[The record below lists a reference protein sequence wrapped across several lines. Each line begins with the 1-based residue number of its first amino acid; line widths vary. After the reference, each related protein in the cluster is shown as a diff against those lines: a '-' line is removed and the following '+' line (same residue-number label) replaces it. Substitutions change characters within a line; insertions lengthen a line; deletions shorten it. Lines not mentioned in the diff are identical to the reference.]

1 MSRQSATATPTRSS
15 SPAASSA
22 ATPWAPNPTI
32 AVAITVE
39 HGGYGGSTA
48 APIARR
54 IFDAWLLGKMP
65 EVEID
70 AATGAP
76 AAVAAI
82 VPEADL
88 APEPSFEAVV
98 AGVRTAPRDAN
109 GKFPGVTPTV
119 SPAPA
124 ASAAPPTEP
133 TP

>member
-1 MSRQSATATPTRSS
+1 
-15 SPAASSA
+15 
-22 ATPWAPNPTI
+22 
-32 AVAITVE
+32 
-39 HGGYGGSTA
+39 
-48 APIARR
+48 
-54 IFDAWLLGKMP
+54 MP

-109 GKFPGVTPTV
+109 GKFPGVTPTT
-119 SPAPA
+119 APA
-124 ASAAPPTEP
+124 DTSRTGAPALDAAPPVEVKP
-133 TP
+133 